1 MSNSVLVIAEKP
13 SVARDIAAVIGADE
27 NTDGALRGNGY
38 IVTSARGHLVRLKE
52 PQEYDERYNK
62 WDLSDLPIVPD
73 FEFVPIENATDV
85 LEHLTVLMNSAEV
98 DEIICATDAGREGEC
113 IFRYIYDY
121 IGCTKP
127 VKRLWISSL
136 TAESIR
142 NGFANLRPAADYDNM
157 YAAGITRAKIDW
169 LWGMNLTRLYTKHFG
184 AICSIGRVQ
193 TAVVNMIASRD
204 NEIEHFTKKPYF
216 KLRLDN
222 GAEWFDES
230 SDYFTTRAEA
240 ECVKSKCENGTCK
253 VVSVKANRKKENRPL
268 LFSLTSLQVEAN
280 DKLGFSA
287 ATTLIVMQSLYEK
300 KFLTYPRTDSNYLTD
315 DMSAILADRVRML
328 RVFDERADD
337 ILSKGLNIDSRI
349 INNDKVSDHHAII
362 PTEYIGGAANA
373 ELSKNEKAILE
384 MVITRFLA
392 ALSEQYE
399 YSETEYI
406 FEIEG
411 KQDVCAVAPKAAHGR
426 AATEGNGKEHFK
438 LKTKQPINLGWKKF
452 YIEEKADEAE
462 ITFSEGD
469 TFTARNIE
477 IAECE
482 TQPPK
487 RFTESTLLKA
497 MENIDRRIEDKE
509 LSEYVSERGLGTPA
523 TRAAIIERVIK
534 VGYVERKGKQLVSTD
549 KGKKII
555 ALLPDEVKSVEMTA
569 AMELQLSAIEKGT
582 ISANEVVNGINA
594 KIRSIIALENGRRH
608 TSLAPPREPL
618 GKCPKCGDR
627 SPAGGNVFKFTKDGK
642 TVFYCENS
650 PKSCFF
656 RIYEDDYFFTSKGKK
671 LTESIM
677 KTLLTRGKAKI
688 SGFKSEKTG
697 KTYDAAVSF
706 KDRTDKNG
714 DPRVGF
720 AMEFDNK
727 PKK

>member
-1 MSNSVLVIAEKP
+1 MNNSILVVAEKP
-13 SVARDIAAVIGADE
+13 SVARDIAAVIGADKKS
-27 NTDGALRGNGY
+27 DGVLCGNGY

-62 WDLSDLPIVPD
+62 WDLSDLPIIPD
-73 FEFVPIENATDV
+73 FEFLPIEDAIDV
-85 LEHLTVLMNSAEV
+85 LERLTSLMNGKEV
-98 DEIICATDAGREGEC
+98 TEIVCATDAGREGEC

-142 NGFANLRPAADYDNM
+142 NGFANLRPAADYNNM

-169 LWGMNLTRLYTKHFG
+169 LWGMNLTRLYTKHLG

-216 KLRLDN
+216 KLKLAN
-222 GAEWFDES
+222 GAEWFDDS
-230 SDYFTTRAEA
+230 GDYFTTRTEA
-240 ECVKSKCENGTCK
+240 ENVKAKCENGTCK
-253 VVSVKANRKKENRPL
+253 AISVKSNRKKENRPL

-280 DKLGFSA
+280 EKLNLSA

-300 KFLTYPRTDSNYLTD
+300 KLLTYPRTDSNYLTE
-315 DMSAILADRVRML
+315 DMASILTERVAQLAIL
-328 RVFDERADD
+328 DED
-337 ILSKGLNIDSRI
+337 INEIMPSELNIDSRI

-373 ELSKNEKAILE
+373 ELSKDEKAILE

-392 ALSEQYE
+392 ALSPQYE

-406 FEIEG
+406 FEVSGE
-411 KQDVCAVAPKAAHGR
+411 K
-426 AATEGNGKEHFK
+426 FK
-438 LKTKQPINLGWKKF
+438 LKNRQPTNLGWKKF
-452 YIEEKADEAE
+452 YIDSADNTRD
-462 ITFSEGD
+462 ILLSEGD
-469 TFTARNIE
+469 TFTARNIK

-523 TRAAIIERVIK
+523 TRAAIIERIIK
-534 VGYVERKGKQLVSTD
+534 VGYVERKGKQLISTD
-549 KGKKII
+549 KGKKVIS
-555 ALLPDEVKSVEMTA
+555 LLPDEVKSIEMTA
-569 AMELQLSAIEKGT
+569 AMELQLSAIENGT
-582 ISANEVVNGINA
+582 TNADDVVSGITA

-618 GKCPKCGDR
+618 GKCPKCG
-627 SPAGGNVFKFTKDGK
+627 GNVFKFTKDGK

-650 PKSCFF
+650 PKTCFF

-671 LTESIM
+671 LTESVM

-697 KTYDAAVSF
+697 KTYDATISF
-706 KDRTDKNG
+706 KDRTDRNG
-714 DPRVGF
+714 EPRVGF

>member
-1 MSNSVLVIAEKP
+1 MSNSVLVVAEKP
-13 SVARDIAAVIGADE
+13 SVARDIAAVIGADKQS
-27 NTDGALRGNGY
+27 DGVLCGNGY

-62 WDLSDLPIVPD
+62 WDLSDLPIIPD
-73 FEFVPIENATDV
+73 FEFVPIEDAADV
-85 LEHLTVLMNSAEV
+85 LERLTSLMNGKEV
-98 DEIICATDAGREGEC
+98 TEIVCATDAGREGEC
-113 IFRYIYDY
+113 IFRYVYDY

-136 TAESIR
+136 TAESIQ
-142 NGFANLRPAADYDNM
+142 NGFANLRPAADYDKM

-169 LWGMNLTRLYTKHFG
+169 LWGMNLTRLYTKHLG

-216 KLRLDN
+216 KLRLEN

-230 SDYFTTRAEA
+230 SDYFTTRVEA
-240 ECVKSKCENGTCK
+240 ENVKAKCENGTCK
-253 VVSVKANRKKENRPL
+253 VISVNSNRKKENRPL

-300 KFLTYPRTDSNYLTD
+300 KLLTYPRTDSNYLTE
-315 DMSAILADRVRML
+315 DMASILTERVAQLAIL
-328 RVFDERADD
+328 DED
-337 ILSKGLNIDSRI
+337 INELMPSELNIDSRI

-373 ELSKNEKAILE
+373 ELSKDEKAILE

-392 ALSEQYE
+392 ALSPQYE
-399 YSETEYI
+399 YSETECV
-406 FEIEG
+406 FEVEG
-411 KQDVCAVAPKAAHGR
+411 
-426 AATEGNGKEHFK
+426 EHFK

-452 YIEEKADEAE
+452 YIDSEVNEPE
-462 ITFSEGD
+462 ITFNEGD
-469 TFTARNIE
+469 TFTARNIK

-523 TRAAIIERVIK
+523 TRAAIIERIIK
-534 VGYVERKGKQLVSTD
+534 VGYVERKGKTLVSTD
-549 KGKKII
+549 KGKKVIS
-555 ALLPDEVKSVEMTA
+555 LLPDEVKSVEMTA
-569 AMELQLSAIEKGT
+569 AMELQLSAIENGT
-582 ISANEVVNGINA
+582 ANADDIVSGITA
-594 KIRSIIALENGRRH
+594 KIRSVIALENGKRH

-618 GKCPKCGDR
+618 GKCPKC
-627 SPAGGNVFKFTKDGK
+627 GGNVFKFTKDGK

-650 PKSCFF
+650 PKTCFF

-671 LTESIM
+671 LTEGIM

-688 SGFKSEKTG
+688 SAFKSEKTG

-706 KDRTDKNG
+706 KDCTDKNG
-714 DPRVGF
+714 QKRVGF

-727 PKK
+727 PKKQ

>member
-1 MSNSVLVIAEKP
+1 MSNSILVVAEKP
-13 SVARDIAAVIGADE
+13 SVARDIAAVIGADKQS
-27 NTDGALRGNGY
+27 DGVLCGNGY

-62 WDLSDLPIVPD
+62 WNLSDLPIIPD
-73 FEFVPIENATDV
+73 FEFVPNENAVDV
-85 LEHLTVLMNSAEV
+85 LERLKRLMNGNEV
-98 DEIICATDAGREGEC
+98 TEIICATDAGREGEC

-142 NGFANLRPAADYDNM
+142 NGFENLRPAADYDKM

-169 LWGMNLTRLYTKHFG
+169 LWGMNLTRLYTKHLG

-222 GAEWFDES
+222 GAEWFDDS
-230 SDYFTTRAEA
+230 GDYFTTHTEA
-240 ECVKSKCENGTCK
+240 ENVKNKCENQTCK
-253 VVSVKANRKKENRPL
+253 LVFAKATPKKENRPL

-280 DKLGFSA
+280 EKFGFSA
-287 ATTLIVMQSLYEK
+287 ATTLTVMQSLYEK

-315 DMSAILADRVRML
+315 DMSAILADRVKLL

-337 ILSKGLNIDSRI
+337 ILSNGLNIDSRI

-362 PTEYIGGAANA
+362 PTENIANAANA
-373 ELSKNEKAILE
+373 ELPANEKAVLD

-392 ALSEQYE
+392 ALSAQYE
-399 YSETEYI
+399 YSETEYV
-406 FEIEG
+406 FE
-411 KQDVCAVAPKAAHGR
+411 VAG
-426 AATEGNGKEHFK
+426 EHFK

-452 YIEEKADEAE
+452 YTEEKTDETE
-462 ITFSEGD
+462 IAFSKGD

-497 MENIDRRIEDKE
+497 MENIDRRIEDRE

-549 KGKKII
+549 KGKTVIS
-555 ALLPDEVKSVEMTA
+555 LLPDEVKSVEMTA
-569 AMELQLSAIEKGT
+569 AMELQLAAVENGT
-582 ISANEVVNGINA
+582 ISANEVVNGITA
-594 KIRSIIALENGRRH
+594 KIRSVIELENGKKH

-618 GKCPKCGDR
+618 GKCPKC
-627 SPAGGNVFKFTKDGK
+627 GGNVFKFTKDGK

-671 LTESIM
+671 LTESII

-697 KTYDAAVSF
+697 KTYDATISF